1 MVILH
6 LGTENIRDELVFA
19 TGVAQNWLES
29 EMVVSSIRVG
39 CLVEDPEE
47 CLDFHQKELIQ
58 LK

>member
-47 CLDFHQKELIQ
+47 C
-58 LK
+58 